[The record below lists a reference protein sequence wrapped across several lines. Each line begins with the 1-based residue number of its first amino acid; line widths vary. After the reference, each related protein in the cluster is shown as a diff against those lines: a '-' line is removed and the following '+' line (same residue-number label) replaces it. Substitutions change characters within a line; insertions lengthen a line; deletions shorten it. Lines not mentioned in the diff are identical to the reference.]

1 MMNKG
6 NTRLVSLSVTSKRAR
21 ARGEMVVQAP
31 VSQLPPAVE
40 RAVYK
45 LPRMTLT
52 GVWQERAEVMA
63 GTTWKTFGEDIVLT
77 FEPVD
82 EATTRVLASS
92 KPHVATTLFDY
103 GQGKAD
109 VTEVLTAVAAEL

>member
-40 RAVYK
+40 RAVC
-45 LPRMTLT
+45 
-52 GVWQERAEVMA
+52 
-63 GTTWKTFGEDIVLT
+63 
-77 FEPVD
+77 
-82 EATTRVLASS
+82 
-92 KPHVATTLFDY
+92 KPHVATAIFDY
-103 GQGKAD
+103 GQGRR
-109 VTEVLTAVAAEL
+109 TSRRS